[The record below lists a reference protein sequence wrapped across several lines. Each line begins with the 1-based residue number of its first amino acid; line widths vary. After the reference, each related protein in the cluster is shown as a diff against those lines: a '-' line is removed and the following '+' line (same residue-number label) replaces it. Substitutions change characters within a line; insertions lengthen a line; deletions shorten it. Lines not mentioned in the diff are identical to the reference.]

1 MEYVPS
7 RRVMT
12 QVSATSWGV
21 LEPLV
26 LHHTKATPPGFLS
39 QEVLSEAY
47 YAATKEHEIPGFE
60 FGYWVAT
67 RAGDTVATV
76 PYFLMDFKIN
86 TMLEDGWLKRLLGNA
101 GFRMACVG
109 HPCAAFG
116 NIDGTVSEEL
126 MTQVFSALKQ
136 LAPVVSLKG
145 FKPDMPVVGFVQAKG
160 LPVAVLTLREN
171 FWQSMSSARRRNIKR
186 KRKKASALRFE
197 VLRGLPDPYP
207 QLVHDLY
214 IKVHDRSKIQ
224 FERLDLNY
232 FVSTAPISQYVLAY
246 LGEELVG
253 FVQTFEKD
261 KRMVAQ
267 YIGIDDAFNRAHGI
281 YFALAIR
288 VVDLAIELGCAQ
300 IELGETHYEFKRA
313 LGCSLEETSVYFRHR
328 NPWVH
333 RLMSLFSFVF
343 EPSEEELR

>member
-1 MEYVPS
+1 
-7 RRVMT
+7 MT
-12 QVSATSWGV
+12 QVNAGAREV

-26 LHHTKATPPGFLS
+26 LHHTKATPLGFLS
-39 QEVLSEAY
+39 QEVLGEAY
-47 YAATKEHEIPGFE
+47 YATTKEREIPGFE

-126 MTQVFSALKQ
+126 MTQVFLALKQ

-145 FKPDMPVVGFVQAKG
+145 FKPDMAAVGFVQAKG
-160 LPVAVLTLREN
+160 LPVAVLTMREN

-207 QLVHDLY
+207 QIVHDLY

-232 FVSTAPISQYVLAY
+232 FVSTATISQYVLAY

-328 NPWVH
+328 NPWMH

>member
-1 MEYVPS
+1 MK
-7 RRVMT
+7 
-12 QVSATSWGV
+12 QVNPATREV

-26 LHHTKATPPGFLS
+26 LHHTKATPLGFLS
-39 QEVLSEAY
+39 QEVLGEAY
-47 YAATKEHEIPGFE
+47 YATTKEREIPGFE

-67 RAGDTVATV
+67 RGGDTVATV

-101 GFRMACVG
+101 GFRMACIG

-116 NIDGTVSEEL
+116 NIDGAVSEEL
-126 MTQVFSALKQ
+126 MTQVFLALKQ
-136 LAPVVSLKG
+136 FAPVVSLKG
-145 FKPDMPVVGFVQAKG
+145 FKPDMPAVGFVQAKG
-160 LPVAVLTLREN
+160 LPVAVLTMREN

-288 VVDLAIELGCAQ
+288 VVDLAIELGCAE

-313 LGCSLEETSVYFRHR
+313 LGCSLKETSVYFRHR
-328 NPWVH
+328 NPWMH

>member
-1 MEYVPS
+1 MK
-7 RRVMT
+7 
-12 QVSATSWGV
+12 QVNPATREV

-26 LHHTKATPPGFLS
+26 LHHTKATPLGFLS
-39 QEVLSEAY
+39 QEVLGEAY
-47 YAATKEHEIPGFE
+47 YATTKEREIPGFE

-67 RAGDTVATV
+67 RGGDTVATV

-101 GFRMACVG
+101 GFRMACIG

-126 MTQVFSALKQ
+126 MAQVFLALKQ
-136 LAPVVSLKG
+136 FAPVVSLKG
-145 FKPDMPVVGFVQAKG
+145 FKPNMPAVGFVQAKG
-160 LPVAVLTLREN
+160 LPVAVLTMREN

-288 VVDLAIELGCAQ
+288 VVDLAIELGCAE

-313 LGCSLEETSVYFRHR
+313 LGCSLKETSVYFRHR
-328 NPWVH
+328 NPWMH

>member
-1 MEYVPS
+1 MK
-7 RRVMT
+7 
-12 QVSATSWGV
+12 QVNPASSEV

-26 LHHTKATPPGFLS
+26 LHHTKATPLGFLS
-39 QEVLSEAY
+39 QEVLGEAY
-47 YAATKEHEIPGFE
+47 YATTKEREIPGFE

-67 RAGDTVATV
+67 RGGDTVATV

-101 GFRMACVG
+101 GFRMACIG

-116 NIDGTVSEEL
+116 NIDGAVSEEL
-126 MTQVFSALKQ
+126 MAQVFLALKQ
-136 LAPVVSLKG
+136 FAPVVSLKG
-145 FKPDMPVVGFVQAKG
+145 FKPNMPAVGFVQAKG
-160 LPVAVLTLREN
+160 LPVAVLTMREN

-207 QLVHDLY
+207 QLVHELY

-288 VVDLAIELGCAQ
+288 VVDLAIELGCAE

-328 NPWVH
+328 NPWIH

-343 EPSEEELR
+343 EPSEAELR

>member
-1 MEYVPS
+1 MK
-7 RRVMT
+7 
-12 QVSATSWGV
+12 QVNPATREV

-26 LHHTKATPPGFLS
+26 LHHTKATPLGFLS
-39 QEVLSEAY
+39 QEVLGEAY
-47 YAATKEHEIPGFE
+47 YATTKEREIPGFE

-67 RAGDTVATV
+67 RGGDTVATV

-101 GFRMACVG
+101 GFRMACIG

-126 MTQVFSALKQ
+126 MAQVFLALKQ
-136 LAPVVSLKG
+136 FAPVVSLKG
-145 FKPDMPVVGFVQAKG
+145 FKPNMPAVGFVQAKG
-160 LPVAVLTLREN
+160 LPVAVLTMREN

-288 VVDLAIELGCAQ
+288 VVDLAIELGCAE
-300 IELGETHYEFKRA
+300 IELGETHYEFKKA
-313 LGCSLEETSVYFRHR
+313 LGCSLQETSVYFRHR
-328 NPWVH
+328 NPWMH

>member
-47 YAATKEHEIPGFE
+47 YASTKEHEIPGFE

-126 MTQVFSALKQ
+126 MTQVFLALKQ

-145 FKPDMPVVGFVQAKG
+145 FKPDMPAVGFVQAKG

>member
-1 MEYVPS
+1 MK
-7 RRVMT
+7 
-12 QVSATSWGV
+12 QVNPATREV

-26 LHHTKATPPGFLS
+26 LHHTKATPLGFLS
-39 QEVLSEAY
+39 QEVLGEAY
-47 YAATKEHEIPGFE
+47 YATTKEREIPGFE

-67 RAGDTVATV
+67 RSGDTVATV

-101 GFRMACVG
+101 GFRMACIG

-116 NIDGTVSEEL
+116 NIDGAVSEEL
-126 MTQVFSALKQ
+126 MTQVFLALKQ
-136 LAPVVSLKG
+136 FAPVVSLKG
-145 FKPDMPVVGFVQAKG
+145 FKPDMPAVGFVQAKG
-160 LPVAVLTLREN
+160 LPVAVLTMREN

-288 VVDLAIELGCAQ
+288 VVDLAIELGCAE

-328 NPWVH
+328 NPWMH

>member
-1 MEYVPS
+1 MK
-7 RRVMT
+7 
-12 QVSATSWGV
+12 QVNPATREV

-26 LHHTKATPPGFLS
+26 LHHTKATPLGFLS
-39 QEVLSEAY
+39 QEVLGEAY
-47 YAATKEHEIPGFE
+47 YATTKEREIPGFE

-67 RAGDTVATV
+67 RSGDTVATV

-101 GFRMACVG
+101 GFRMACIG

-116 NIDGTVSEEL
+116 NIDGAVSEEL
-126 MTQVFSALKQ
+126 MTQVFLALKQ
-136 LAPVVSLKG
+136 FAPVVSLKG
-145 FKPDMPVVGFVQAKG
+145 FKPDMPAVGFVQAKG
-160 LPVAVLTLREN
+160 LPVAVLTMREN

-288 VVDLAIELGCAQ
+288 VVDLAIELGCAE

-313 LGCSLEETSVYFRHR
+313 LGCSLKETSVYFRHR
-328 NPWVH
+328 NPWMH

>member
-1 MEYVPS
+1 
-7 RRVMT
+7 MT
-12 QVSATSWGV
+12 QVSATSWEV
-21 LEPLV
+21 LQPLV

-39 QEVLSEAY
+39 QEVLGEAY
-47 YAATKEHEIPGFE
+47 YAATKEHEIPSFE

-67 RAGDTVATV
+67 RAGDKVATV

-145 FKPDMPVVGFVQAKG
+145 FKPDIPAVGFVQAKG

>member
-1 MEYVPS
+1 MK
-7 RRVMT
+7 
-12 QVSATSWGV
+12 QVNPATREV

-26 LHHTKATPPGFLS
+26 LHHTKATPLGFLS
-39 QEVLSEAY
+39 QEVLGEAY
-47 YAATKEHEIPGFE
+47 YATTKEREIPGFE

-67 RAGDTVATV
+67 RGGDTVATV

-101 GFRMACVG
+101 GFRMACIG

-126 MTQVFSALKQ
+126 MAQVFLALKQ
-136 LAPVVSLKG
+136 FAPVVSLKG
-145 FKPDMPVVGFVQAKG
+145 FKPNMPAVGFVQAKG
-160 LPVAVLTLREN
+160 LPVAVLTMREN

-288 VVDLAIELGCAQ
+288 VVDLAIELGCEQ

-313 LGCSLEETSVYFRHR
+313 LGCSLKETSVYFRHR
-328 NPWVH
+328 NPWMH

>member
-1 MEYVPS
+1 
-7 RRVMT
+7 
-12 QVSATSWGV
+12 
-21 LEPLV
+21 
-26 LHHTKATPPGFLS
+26 
-39 QEVLSEAY
+39 
-47 YAATKEHEIPGFE
+47 
-60 FGYWVAT
+60 
-67 RAGDTVATV
+67 
-76 PYFLMDFKIN
+76 MDFKIN

-171 FWQSMSSARRRNIKR
+171 FWQSMSSVRRRNIKR

-214 IKVHDRSKIQ
+214 IKVHDRSKIK

-288 VVDLAIELGCAQ
+288 VVDLAIELGCEQ
-300 IELGETHYEFKRA
+300 IELGETHYEFKKA
-313 LGCSLEETSVYFRHR
+313 LGCALQETSVYFRHR

-333 RLMSLFSFVF
+333 RLMSLFSFDF